1 MTRAAMREEIAL
13 WCRSTVILAILLV
26 VRNSDAYKDIV
37 YCVRCI
43 YKLVASSYVV
53 VMQQRFLACRT
64 YVA

>member
-43 YKLVASSYVV
+43 YKLVSSYVV
-53 VMQQRFLACRT
+53 VMQQRFLMCRT